1 MSKRVRFFSIHFL
14 CSVLIILIASAII
27 FGLWYPEPLAKALG
41 VTPLFLMLI
50 LIDIVIGPLFGWLV
64 YKEGKKTLKFDLS
77 VVIVLQICA
86 FSYGFYA
93 IAQGRPAW
101 IVFDSLNFTVVKN
114 SDIETKNIDQ
124 AKAEFQQSSWF
135 KPAFVTTQFSSV
147 SPQKTLL
154 NSATKPQ
161 SNLYIHYPVY
171 YTNIASAKMS
181 IPLSALPLSL
191 LEKYNDKNIVD
202 KMTGKNPQAD
212 AWIALSAP
220 VQDMVVLI
228 DKEKG
233 EVIKIVDLRPWH

>member
-1 MSKRVRFFSIHFL
+1 MTKRIKFFVGHL
-14 CSVLIILIASAII
+14 SVSAFIALIMVSVV
-27 FGLWYPEPLAKALG
+27 FFCWYPAPLAKAIG
-41 VTPLFLMLI
+41 VTKIFLMLI
-50 LIDIVIGPLFGWLV
+50 AIDVIVGPLFTLLV
-64 YKEGKKTLKFDLS
+64 YKEGKKTLKMDLM
-77 VVIVLQICA
+77 VIVLIQILA
-86 FSYGFYA
+86 FLYG
-93 IAQGRPAW
+93 IHNIIEGRPAW

-135 KPAFVTTQFSSV
+135 KPAFITTQFSSV

>member
-1 MSKRVRFFSIHFL
+1 MSKRINFFLGHLSVSIVVALFAL
-14 CSVLIILIASAII
+14 CII
-27 FGLWYPEPLAKALG
+27 FFVWYPTPLDKALG
-41 VTPLFLMLI
+41 VTHLFLML
-50 LIDIVIGPLFGWLV
+50 LAIDVVIGPLFSLLV

-77 VVIVLQICA
+77 FIIILQVCA

-135 KPAFVTTQFSSV
+135 KPTFVTTQFSSV
-147 SPQKTLL
+147 PSQKTLL

-161 SNLYIHYPVY
+161 SNLYIRYPAY
-171 YTNIASAKMS
+171 FTNFASAKMRMR
-181 IPLSALPLSL
+181 LSALPLSL
-191 LEKYNDKNIVD
+191 LEKYNDKKIID
-202 KMTGKNPQAD
+202 KMIEKNPKTD

-220 VQDMVVLI
+220 VQDMVVFI
-228 DKEKG
+228 NKEKG
-233 EVIKIVDLRPWH
+233 EVVKIVDLRPW